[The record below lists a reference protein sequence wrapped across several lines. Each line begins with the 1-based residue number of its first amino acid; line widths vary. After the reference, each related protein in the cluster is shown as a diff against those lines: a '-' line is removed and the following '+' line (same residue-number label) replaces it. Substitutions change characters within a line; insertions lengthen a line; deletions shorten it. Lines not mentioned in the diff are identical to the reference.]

1 MPSRWRKLT
10 FTSDRMRYLLAVLMA
25 GGRGKRLRPITYK
38 TPKPLLKINGKVLL
52 EYTLNSLL
60 EAGIKSYQI
69 IVCLKYKPYAF
80 QDFLRAKNLNYFL
93 GSSNFCVKN
102 LYEIIDTEPAT
113 DILVMPTDVIQPK
126 EVIKESLKVY
136 RKYKPD
142 CLFHARGKKRVER
155 VKSISTL
162 RATTSLSIW
171 KRKALEKVRDEV
183 SEEFEYSDLA
193 ILFLK
198 HNLNVFYFY
207 TPHKILEI
215 DTIDD
220 LRRVKKIMG
229 DVNEKMLFATSL

>member
-1 MPSRWRKLT
+1 LRWRKLT

-38 TPKPLLKINGKVLL
+38 TPKPLLKINGKLLL
-52 EYTLNSLL
+52 EYALNSLL
-60 EAGIKSYQI
+60 EAGIRSYQI
-69 IVCLKYKPYAF
+69 IVCLRYKPNAF
-80 QDFLRAKNLNYFL
+80 QDFLEEERLNYFI
-93 GSSNFCVKN
+93 GSSNYCVKN
-102 LYEIIDTEPAT
+102 LYEIIDTEPAKH
-113 DILVMPTDVIQPK
+113 ILVVPTDVIQPK
-126 EVIKESLKVY
+126 DVIRDSIEVY

-142 CLFHARGKKRVER
+142 CLFHARGKYYRVRE

-162 RATTSLSIW
+162 KPTTSLSIW
-171 KRKALEKVRDEV
+171 RRRALEKVRDEV
-183 SEEFEYSDLA
+183 SEKFEYSDLA

-220 LRRVKKIMG
+220 LKRVKKIMG
-229 DVNEKMLFATSL
+229 DGNEKMLFATSL